1 MKEEREM
8 QRCDFP
14 EASPEERRK
23 YVVRPL
29 EEVPL
34 VELVKGSFSHLIWGK
49 NVMVSFLT
57 MKAGSTFEIHSHPN
71 EQVMIVLEGYCDE
84 IIEGKVYRVEKG
96 DVIIIPPNV
105 PHGAIIGDVDCKV
118 IDIFSP
124 PREDYKKKLEEITTE
139 EKDR

>member
-1 MKEEREM
+1 
-8 QRCDFP
+8 
-14 EASPEERRK
+14 
-23 YVVRPL
+23 
-29 EEVPL
+29 
-34 VELVKGSFSHLIWGK
+34 
-49 NVMVSFLT
+49 MVSFLT